1 MGLVAAGGVKVD
13 GRWWLL
19 VGLAVAASVLLDLV
33 HTPSPVLFGALL
45 AGMTFALGSSKPLVP
60 PPALGLLGQ
69 GLIGASIGALVDTG
83 TMRSLGAQAPAVL
96 AVSLLTL
103 ALSITIGQGLRA
115 HGVSAA
121 TAAFAFIAGG
131 ASGIVA
137 MARDLDADDGVVT
150 VVQYLRVVLIVL
162 GMPLVT
168 TLVFRPAHGL
178 GRPIAPTTVPWHTG
192 VLFVVICLVLGL
204 SLARWTPLP
213 AGGVLGPLLVSV
225 VLAITGLLGPVA
237 VPLPLENLGYALVG
251 AQVGLRFTQASVR
264 HIVRMLPTAVG
275 LIILLIATTA
285 ALGVGLAAVTGASTL
300 DGYLAT
306 TPGGLFAVLAV
317 AADTGANITF
327 VLAVQVIRL
336 LVMLLLAPV
345 VAWLFRPGARWRRG
359 IRSSP

>member
-1 MGLVAAGGVKVD
+1 MRFLPARGLRVD
-13 GRWWLL
+13 IRWWLL
-19 VGLAVAASVLLDLV
+19 VGLVVAASALMAVAR
-33 HTPSPVLFGALL
+33 TPSPVLFGALL
-45 AGMTFALGSSKPLVP
+45 AGMALALGSAKPLVP

-96 AVSLLTL
+96 AVSVLTL
-103 ALSITIGQGLRA
+103 VLSMSIGQGLRV
-115 HGVSAA
+115 HGVSAV

-137 MARDLDADDGVVT
+137 MARDLDADDAVVT

-168 TLVFRPAHGL
+168 ALVFKPSHGPV
-178 GRPIAPTTVPWHTG
+178 RPIALPTAPWHTG
-192 VLFVVICLVLGL
+192 VVFVIICLGLGL
-204 SLARWTPLP
+204 ALARWTPLP

-225 VLAITGLLGPVA
+225 ALAVSGMLGPVA
-237 VPLPLENLGYALVG
+237 VPVPLENLGYALVG

-264 HIVRMLPTAVG
+264 QIARLLPTAAG
-275 LIILLIATTA
+275 LIVVLIAATA
-285 ALGVGLAAVTGASTL
+285 ALGMGLAAVTGVSNL

-306 TPGGLFAVLAV
+306 TPGGLFAVLVV
-317 AADTGANITF
+317 AADTGANVTF

-336 LVMLLLAPV
+336 LVMLLLAPL
-345 VAWLFRPGARWRRG
+345 VARLLRPDARWRRG